1 MKKKKKS
8 SREPEQEKI
17 NIAEKQRQDKAR
29 AARHANA
36 EKQKRY
42 RQSMK
47 AQGYKAKLI
56 WEKPLETGWVRT
68 EVPVIH
74 ESSVNIAIKNQ
85 DMREILEYMTWSF
98 ISNCEKKGIQRKIW
112 RPVYE
117 DIMNLI
123 KPFGIE

>member
-1 MKKKKKS
+1 MKTLKKS
-8 SREPEQEKI
+8 SREPGQEKI
-17 NIAEKQRQDKAR
+17 NIAEKQRRDRAK

-68 EVPVIH
+68 AVPVIH
-74 ESSVNIAIKNQ
+74 ESSVNIAFKDQ
-85 DMREILEYMTWSF
+85 GMREILEYMIGSF
-98 ISNCEKKGIQRKIW
+98 ISNCERKGIQRKIW
-112 RPVYE
+112 RPIYE
-117 DIMNLI
+117 DIMNLL
-123 KPFGIE
+123 KPLGIS